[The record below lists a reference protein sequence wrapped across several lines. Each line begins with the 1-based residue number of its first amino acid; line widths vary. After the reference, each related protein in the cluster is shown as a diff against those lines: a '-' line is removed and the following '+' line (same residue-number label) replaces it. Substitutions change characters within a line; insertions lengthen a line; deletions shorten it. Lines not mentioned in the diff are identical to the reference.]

1 MGFYNFNE
9 NIWACGFDTRSH
21 RKQGNV
27 TLISQS
33 GAGMWGIVDVD
44 ERIDFN
50 FAVSTGQELI
60 ISAEDDLDF
69 ALDQKETHAIGFFM
83 ETSRR
88 PDKLIAAFVKVKQR
102 KIPIVVIKVGRTTLS
117 SQLAESHSGAMTD
130 FFITL
135 LEDNNAAFGAVA
147 RDRAPAGRLYSDYIG
162 YLRDS

>member
-9 NIWACGFDTRSH
+9 NIWACDFDTRSH

-60 ISAEDDLDF
+60 VSAEDDLGF
-69 ALDQKETHAIGFFM
+69 ALDQKETHAIGFHGNQSS
-83 ETSRR
+83 SR
-88 PDKLIAAFVKVKQR
+88 
-102 KIPIVVIKVGRTTLS
+102 
-117 SQLAESHSGAMTD
+117 
-130 FFITL
+130 
-135 LEDNNAAFGAVA
+135 
-147 RDRAPAGRLYSDYIG
+147 
-162 YLRDS
+162 